1 MLEHLEQQKR
11 LTGNQWRIIAT
22 ANLGDMLDFF
32 DFFLIGYVLAFI
44 IGSWQLTFGQSA
56 MILLASGLGAV
67 PGAFFWGWMA
77 DKIGR
82 RKVFMATALNVAIAT
97 GIMAMTP
104 DQDALDSRLA
114 VPGVLPL
121 LRRLRQRRPDRGRH
135 SAGTGIRPGV
145 QARLGERADHRAAA
159 GGQPAGCGV
168 GRVPRTGDRLARPVP
183 GRPRTGGAGADDP
196 LLGARIAALAAA
208 HGPHG
213 GGAQVARLGAAG
225 RSAADRAADQHSRRG
240 EGSAVAC
247 SCSAIRAAWRRPVS
261 PRSARPAAS
270 GCCCGS
276 PRCSCWCCGSR
287 RPRPRT

>member
-82 RKVFMATALNVAIAT
+82 RKVFMATALNVALAT
-97 GIMAMTP
+97 GIMAH
-104 DQDALDSRLA
+104 DAGPGRVHSRLA

-121 LRRLRQRRPDRGRH
+121 LRRLRQRRPDRGGH
-135 SAGTGIRPGV
+135 PAGAGIRPGV
-145 QARLGERADHRAAA
+145 QARLGERTDHGAAA

-168 GRVPRTGDRLARPVP
+168 GRVPGAGDRLARPVP
-183 GRPRTGGAGADDP
+183 GRPRT
-196 LLGARIAALAAA
+196 
-208 HGPHG
+208 
-213 GGAQVARLGAAG
+213 
-225 RSAADRAADQHSRRG
+225 RR
-240 EGSAVAC
+240 
-247 SCSAIRAAWRRPVS
+247 R
-261 PRSARPAAS
+261 
-270 GCCCGS
+270 
-276 PRCSCWCCGSR
+276 WC
-287 RPRPRT
+287 